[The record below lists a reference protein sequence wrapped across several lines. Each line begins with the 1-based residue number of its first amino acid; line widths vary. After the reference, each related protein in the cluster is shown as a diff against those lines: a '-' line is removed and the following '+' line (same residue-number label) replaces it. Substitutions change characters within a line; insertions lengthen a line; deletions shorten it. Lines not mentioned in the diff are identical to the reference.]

1 MRDTAER
8 YPRLLDWLR
17 YLCAFLLFMYGGS
30 KLAGMQFSL
39 PPEYAKRTLGSL
51 SGYELTWYYYGYSYT
66 YAVIL
71 GSVQIFGATLLLFRK
86 TCFLGAALILPVIA
100 NILLIDIFILKN
112 DYGPELMAIVIS
124 TSMLVILWHK
134 RDTVIRLF
142 WSEEASEPVR
152 SSRIHLWIRV
162 FIVTAVVL
170 FLTLG
175 VYTRRNN
182 KRHVSNLARNERC
195 FLAS

>member
-71 GSVQIFGATLLLFRK
+71 GSVQIFVRPSFSSEKPAFWCRTHPAGHRK
-86 TCFLGAALILPVIA
+86 HPLDRHLYL
-100 NILLIDIFILKN
+100 
-112 DYGPELMAIVIS
+112 
-124 TSMLVILWHK
+124 
-134 RDTVIRLF
+134 
-142 WSEEASEPVR
+142 EE
-152 SSRIHLWIRV
+152 
-162 FIVTAVVL
+162 
-170 FLTLG
+170 
-175 VYTRRNN
+175 
-182 KRHVSNLARNERC
+182 
-195 FLAS
+195 